1 MFIMM
6 HLFGHESQE
15 WLIQQDESEQC
26 KWYYAGRVDVSA
38 LALSGCAAAEW
49 VSIGA
54 AVGRSDM
61 VEFVVGCGVRL
72 DEE

>member
-1 MFIMM
+1 MK
-6 HLFGHESQE
+6 
-15 WLIQQDESEQC
+15 C